1 MATFFVQ
8 PCPTC
13 GRNLEVRIQYLGRK
27 VVCQHCRAEF
37 LAQEGLSAAPG
48 ETVPTE
54 APAAETRSPLMARAE
69 QLLALFDETG
79 VRRPTAPV

>member
-13 GRNLEVRIQYLGRK
+13 GRNLEIRVQYLGRK

-37 LAQEGLSAAPG
+37 LAQESGTASAAGP
-48 ETVPTE
+48 
-54 APAAETRSPLMARAE
+54 APAQPRAGANSALLDRAD
-69 QLLALFDETG
+69 QLLALFDGAQRAAG
-79 VRRPTAPV
+79 VAR